1 MAEKYSGVP
10 FTWKVMT
17 EKYSGTP
24 FRMKVMTEKYNGGS
38 FAMKVMGA
46 VLRPVCTMKAMKH
59 RLEFPILSKMKTM
72 ATKFVTT
79 PGGIDKRHSDY
90 NLMPA
95 KEGDFIV
102 K

>member
-24 FRMKVMTEKYNGGS
+24 FTMKVMTEKYNAGP
-38 FAMKVMGA
+38 FRMKVMSA
-46 VLRPVCTMKAMKH
+46 MKAMKH

-72 ATKFVTT
+72 ATKFVVT

-95 KEGDFIV
+95 REGDFIV

>member
-1 MAEKYSGVP
+1 
-10 FTWKVMT
+10 
-17 EKYSGTP
+17 
-24 FRMKVMTEKYNGGS
+24 MKVMTEKYNRGS

-72 ATKFVTT
+72 ATKFKVSR
-79 PGGIDKRHSDY
+79 GGIDKRSRDY

-95 KEGDFIV
+95 REGDFIV